1 MDEKAAVLRAIAG
14 QNRGLLATAADQA
27 RILAAIADLEA
38 LNPTPAPVTASPL
51 LAGNWRLLYT
61 TSRELLGLN
70 RLPLA
75 QLGPIYQ
82 CIRPEA
88 ARVYNLAEIVS
99 VPLLAGLVC
108 VAARYEATAAQRLTV
123 NFERAIFGLQRLLRY
138 QSAEA
143 MIDQIEAGQN
153 FPPLDFRLANRD
165 RSGWIDI
172 TYLDDTLRINRG
184 NEGSVFV
191 LAKDA

>member
-14 QNRGLLATAADQA
+14 QNRGLLATAADRA